1 MTRNAEDQ
9 TKESVSSEISQEP
22 EHKNRWHLV
31 QPGENLTAIALAY
44 YGPEHASHWITL
56 YNFNRELIGEN
67 PDLIQPGME
76 LQIPD
81 ISEFL

>member
-1 MTRNAEDQ
+1 MPDSS
-9 TKESVSSEISQEP
+9 KESTHPEMVQESS
-22 EHKNRWHLV
+22 V
-31 QPGENLTAIALAY
+31 QGQVHVVQTGENLTQIAQAY

-67 PDLIQPGME
+67 PDVIQLGME
-76 LQIPD
+76 LLIPD

>member
-1 MTRNAEDQ
+1 MAR
-9 TKESVSSEISQEP
+9 KENERLEISDPP
-22 EHKNRWHLV
+22 EIASERQDRWHLV
-31 QPGENLTAIALAY
+31 QPGENLSAIAKAY
-44 YGPEHASHWITL
+44 YGAEHDSHWITL

-76 LQIPD
+76 LLIPD